1 MMTTPTIDIVL
12 SILLNLFPILIF
24 AIPLIFLR
32 KNKLSLIYK
41 RFYYG
46 LCIFFLI
53 YWVLPAIFQDIK
65 AIPLEENEKNNFG
78 LLILFLIERSFSM
91 LFLYL
96 QYPFVILPLIFII
109 SPFLSMIVLYFRLK
123 NESGTMD
130 EKYSKINFEFSESP
144 RQMIIKSL
152 TAKDWKKEKEL
163 LKAFLILLPISLYIL
178 VVILDIAKVEP
189 TNVAESSDA
198 LGWFLEILFVYIVTF
213 LFSYQLIKSSKI
225 SFKGRFI
232 GEQIQSKFFTSLTQI
247 GTPIAILSILLFI
260 AQKIDS
266 ITLIIYFFAY
276 FFMGA
281 FIFIVLLRIFE
292 PISILL
298 FLKLIYWRK
307 NWRKNR
313 LERKKT
319 KRNDSKENM
328 KSKIS
333 NNTLVISYSMIS
345 AVIVIIVKYGV
356 GYLMMGITN
365 SVENGSDFFN
375 QSLVAETPNL
385 SIISITELLTIIN
398 SLQAIII
405 VLVISYF
412 FAKSIQLNAFSGISI
427 FFFCLS
433 LFIISTSLYF
443 LDPKLGPTYIGFDEQ
458 WITSAPINLEIFNF
472 NFLTM
477 RTGFMNADFS
487 DNLVLQILAFPFLV
501 LRPFVSFILYGYLIA
516 FINKKFITKTIVKEE
531 KYVERTTYSSIN
543 ELVTFKDFQKHPEYL
558 ITIKDLDITTIEDAK
573 LKNIFLKLKNSNGLT
588 GKELTS
594 LYISLY
600 ESNNLHD
607 LLRDLTEK
615 KLILWW
621 TPEFSFT
628 HEKARIDGL
637 YILYIDGRDLF
648 YYNFRGDKG
657 SPVDPALVSG
667 MFSALTGFIQETT
680 RSSDLLRGIDS
691 GEKKVIL
698 EYSEKYPFF
707 TAVFADRET
716 ATIRLALK
724 STIKEFEE
732 KHGDIL
738 ENWSGNMG
746 FFTDD
751 GKLVET
757 HFKEF
762 L

>member
-1 MMTTPTIDIVL
+1 MKD
-12 SILLNLFPILIF
+12 
-24 AIPLIFLR
+24 
-32 KNKLSLIYK
+32 
-41 RFYYG
+41 
-46 LCIFFLI
+46 
-53 YWVLPAIFQDIK
+53 
-65 AIPLEENEKNNFG
+65 IPLEESEKNNIG
-78 LLILFLIERSFSM
+78 YLIIFLFERSFSM
-91 LFLYL
+91 LLLYL

-109 SPFLSMIVLYFRLK
+109 SPFISMIVLYFRLK
-123 NESGTMD
+123 NESGSMD
-130 EKYSKINFEFSESP
+130 EKYSEINFDFSESP
-144 RQMIIKSL
+144 REMIIKSL

-178 VVILDIAKVEP
+178 VVILDIADVEP

-213 LFSYQLIKSSKI
+213 LFSYQLIKSSRI

-232 GEQIQSKFFTSLTQI
+232 GEQIQSKFFTSLTQV

-260 AQKIDS
+260 AQKGDS
-266 ITLIIYFFAY
+266 IVLILYFFAY

-281 FIFIVLLRIFE
+281 FIFIILLRIFE
-292 PISILL
+292 PISILI

-307 NWRKNR
+307 NR
-313 LERKKT
+313 LEQKKA
-319 KRNDSKENM
+319 KENNSKENL

-333 NNTLVISYSMIS
+333 NNTIVISYSII
-345 AVIVIIVKYGV
+345 AAAIVIIVKFGV
-356 GYLMMGITN
+356 TLLKQIITGT
-365 SVENGSDFFN
+365 VEGGNDFLTL
-375 QSLVAETPNL
+375 SLVAETPKL
-385 SIISITELLTIIN
+385 GIISITELLIFID
-398 SLQAIII
+398 SLHVVI
-405 VLVISYF
+405 VMLVIGYF

-427 FFFCLS
+427 FFFCIF
-433 LFIISTSLYF
+433 LFIISLLLYLF
-443 LDPKLGPTYIGFDEQ
+443 NPVYYSILSPTFIGFDAQ
-458 WITSAPINLEIFNF
+458 WITSAPINLEFLNF
-472 NFLTM
+472 NFITM
-477 RTGFMNADFS
+477 RTGFMNANFS
-487 DNLVLQILAFPFLV
+487 NNIVLFVLAIPFLI

-531 KYVERTTYSSIN
+531 KYVKRITYSSIL
-543 ELVTFKDFQKHPEYL
+543 EMVTFKEFQKHPEYL
-558 ITIKDLDITTIEDAK
+558 ITIKDVDTTTIEDAK
-573 LKNIFLKLKNSNGLT
+573 LKNLLLKLENSNGLT
-588 GKELTS
+588 GEELTS
-594 LYISLY
+594 IYNSLN
-600 ESNNLHD
+600 ETHNLHE
-607 LLRDLTEK
+607 LLKDLTEK
-615 KLILWW
+615 KVISWW

-628 HEKARIDGL
+628 YEKARLDGL

-648 YYNFRGDKG
+648 YYNFRGEKG

-707 TAVFADRET
+707 TAIFADRET
-716 ATIRLALK
+716 ATIRMALK
-724 STIKEFEE
+724 NTIKDFEE

-738 ENWSGNMG
+738 KNWSGNMG

-757 HFKEF
+757 HFREF

>member
-1 MMTTPTIDIVL
+1 MATTIDVVL
-12 SILLNLFPILIF
+12 SIVLNLFPILIF
-24 AIPLIFLR
+24 GIPLLFLR
-32 KNKLSLIYK
+32 KKKFEKIGLIYK

-53 YWVLPAIFQDIK
+53 YWVLPAIFQNVKD
-65 AIPLEENEKNNFG
+65 IPLEENENNNLGYLVIF
-78 LLILFLIERSFSM
+78 LFERSFSM
-91 LFLYL
+91 LLLYL

-109 SPFLSMIVLYFRLK
+109 SPFISMLVLYFRLR
-123 NESGTMD
+123 NESGSMN
-130 EKYSKINFEFSESP
+130 EKYSEINFEFTESP
-144 RQMIIKSL
+144 REMILRSL
-152 TAKDWKKEKEL
+152 TAKNWKKEKEL

-178 VVILDIAKVEP
+178 VVILDIADVEP

-225 SFKGRFI
+225 SYKGRFI
-232 GEQIQSKFFTSLTQI
+232 GEQIQSKFFTSLTQV

-260 AQKIDS
+260 AQKGDS
-266 ITLIIYFFAY
+266 IVLILYFFAY

-281 FIFIVLLRIFE
+281 FIFIILLRVFE
-292 PISILL
+292 PISILI

-307 NWRKNR
+307 NR
-313 LERKKT
+313 LERKKA
-319 KRNDSKENM
+319 KENNSKENI

-333 NNTLVISYSMIS
+333 NNTIVISYSLIA
-345 AVIVIIVKYGV
+345 AVIGISIKFGL
-356 GYLMMGITN
+356 GLLMITIAN
-365 SVENGSDFFN
+365 SVEGGSDFFDL
-375 QSLVAETPNL
+375 SLVAETPPL
-385 SIISITELLTIIN
+385 SIIFITELLTFIN

-405 VLVISYF
+405 VLVIAYL

-427 FFFCLS
+427 FFFCLF
-433 LFIISTSLYF
+433 LIIISILLYF
-443 LDPKLGPTYIGFDEQ
+443 LDPKLSPTYIGFDEQ
-458 WITSAPINLEIFNF
+458 WITSAPINLEILNF
-472 NFLTM
+472 NFITM

-487 DNLVLQILAFPFLV
+487 NNNVLNVLAIPFLV
-501 LRPFVSFILYGYLIA
+501 LRPFVAFILYGYLIA
-516 FINKKFITKTIVKEE
+516 FINKRFITKTIVKEE
-531 KYVERTTYSSIN
+531 KYVKKITYSSIQ
-543 ELVTFKDFQKHPEYL
+543 EMVTFKEFKKHPEYL
-558 ITIKDLDITTIEDAK
+558 ITIKNLDTTEIKDSK
-573 LKNIFLKLKNSNGLT
+573 LKNISLKLENSNGLT
-588 GKELTS
+588 GEELTS
-594 LYISLY
+594 LYKSLY
-600 ESNNLHD
+600 ESENLHD
-607 LLRDLTEK
+607 LLKDLTEK
-615 KLILWW
+615 KILSWW

-628 HEKARIDGL
+628 HEKARLDGL

-648 YYNFRGDKG
+648 YYNFRGDQG

-707 TAVFADRET
+707 TAIFADRESS
-716 ATIRLALK
+716 TIRLALK
-724 STIKEFEE
+724 ETIKDFEK

-738 ENWSGNMG
+738 KNWSGNMG
-746 FFTDD
+746 FFTND
-751 GKLVET
+751 GEIVET

>member
-1 MMTTPTIDIVL
+1 MTTPTDIVL
-12 SILLNLFPILIF
+12 SIILNLFPILIF

-32 KNKLSLIYK
+32 KKKIGLIYK

-53 YWVLPAIFQDIK
+53 YWILPAIFQDVK
-65 AIPLEENEKNNFG
+65 DIPLEENEKNNFG

-96 QYPFVILPLIFII
+96 QYPFVILPLIFIV
-109 SPFLSMIVLYFRLK
+109 SPFISMLVLYFRLK
-123 NESGTMD
+123 NESGTME

-144 RQMIIKSL
+144 REMIIKSL

-178 VVILDIAKVEP
+178 VVILDIAQVEP

-213 LFSYQLIKSSKI
+213 LFSYQLIKSSNI

-260 AQKIDS
+260 AQKGDS
-266 ITLIIYFFAY
+266 IVLIIYFFAY

-281 FIFIVLLRIFE
+281 FIFIILLRVFE
-292 PISILL
+292 PISILI
-298 FLKLIYWRK
+298 FLKLIF
-307 NWRKNR
+307 WRKNR
-313 LERKKT
+313 IEQKKL
-319 KRNDSKENM
+319 KEKNSKENV

-333 NNTLVISYSMIS
+333 NNTIVISYSII
-345 AVIVIIVKYGV
+345 AAAIVIFVKYGM
-356 GYLMMGITN
+356 GKLMIGLTN
-365 SVENGSDFFN
+365 TVTDDVLHFLDL
-375 QSLVAETPNL
+375 SLVAETPNL
-385 SIISITELLTIIN
+385 EVVLMTELLIFIN
-398 SLQAIII
+398 SFQLII
-405 VLVISYF
+405 VMFILAYF
-412 FAKSIQLNAFSGISI
+412 FAKSMQLNAFSGISI
-427 FFFCLS
+427 FFFCIFLS
-433 LFIISTSLYF
+433 IISLLLYLF
-443 LDPKLGPTYIGFDEQ
+443 DPGLYSILSPTFIGFDAQ

-472 NFLTM
+472 NFTTM
-477 RTGFMNADFS
+477 RTGFMNSNFS
-487 DNLVLQILAFPFLV
+487 NNIVLYILAIPFLV
-501 LRPFVSFILYGYLIA
+501 LRPFVSFILYGYLIV
-516 FINKKFITKTIVKEE
+516 FLKKKFITKTIVKEE
-531 KYVERTTYSSIN
+531 KYVKRITYSSIN
-543 ELVTFKDFQKHPEYL
+543 ELVTFNDFQKHPEYL
-558 ITIKDLDITTIEDAK
+558 ITIKNIDTSEINDVK
-573 LKNIFLKLKNSNGLT
+573 LKNLLLKLENSNGLT
-588 GKELTS
+588 GEELTS
-594 LYISLY
+594 LYNSMY
-600 ESNNLHD
+600 ETQNLHD
-607 LLRDLTEK
+607 LLKDLTEK
-615 KLILWW
+615 KILSWW
-621 TPEFSFT
+621 IPEFSFT
-628 HEKARIDGL
+628 HEKARLDGL

-648 YYNFRGDKG
+648 YYNFRGEKG

-716 ATIRLALK
+716 STIRLALK
-724 STIKEFEE
+724 DTIKGFEE

-738 ENWSGNMG
+738 ENWSGNMSY
-746 FFTDD
+746 FTDD
-751 GKLVET
+751 SRLVET
-757 HFKEF
+757 HFKDF

>member
-1 MMTTPTIDIVL
+1 MATTIDIVL
-12 SILLNLFPILIF
+12 SIALNLFPILIF
-24 AIPLIFLR
+24 AIPLLFLR
-32 KNKLSLIYK
+32 KKKIGLIYK

-53 YWVLPAIFQDIK
+53 YWVLPAIFQDVKI
-65 AIPLEENEKNNFG
+65 IPLEDNEKNNIG
-78 LLILFLIERSFSM
+78 YLIIFLFERSFSM
-91 LFLYL
+91 LLLYL

-109 SPFLSMIVLYFRLK
+109 SPFISMMVLYFRLK
-123 NESGTMD
+123 IESGSMD
-130 EKYSKINFEFSESP
+130 EKYSEINFEFSESP
-144 RQMIIKSL
+144 REMIIKSL

-247 GTPIAILSILLFI
+247 GTPIAILSTLLFI
-260 AQKIDS
+260 AQKGDS
-266 ITLIIYFFAY
+266 IDLIIYFFAY

-281 FIFIVLLRIFE
+281 FIFIILLRVFE
-292 PISILL
+292 PISILI

-307 NWRKNR
+307 NR
-313 LERKKT
+313 LEQKKL
-319 KRNDSKENM
+319 KEIKSTENI

-333 NNTLVISYSMIS
+333 NNTIVISYSIIAS
-345 AVIVIIVKYGV
+345 VIVILIKFAVM
-356 GYLMMGITN
+356 YLKQGITEA
-365 SVENGSDFFN
+365 VEGGTDFLIL
-375 QSLVAETPNL
+375 SLVAETPNL
-385 SIISITELLTIIN
+385 GIISITELLIFVDT
-398 SLQAIII
+398 LHVII
-405 VLVISYF
+405 VMLVIAYF
-412 FAKSIQLNAFSGISI
+412 FSKSIQLNAFSGISI
-427 FFFCLS
+427 FFFCLF
-433 LFIISTSLYF
+433 LFTISVLLYLF
-443 LDPKLGPTYIGFDEQ
+443 APNYYSTLSPTYIGPDAV
-458 WITSAPINLEIFNF
+458 WITSAPINLEMNF
-472 NFLTM
+472 DFITM
-477 RTGFMNADFS
+477 RTGFMNSNFS
-487 DNLVLQILAFPFLV
+487 NNIVLSILAYPFLV

-516 FINKKFITKTIVKEE
+516 FINKKFTTKTIVKEE
-531 KYVERTTYSSIN
+531 KYVKRITYSSIQ
-543 ELVTFKDFQKHPEYL
+543 ERVTFKEFQKHPEYL
-558 ITIKDLDITTIEDAK
+558 ITIKNLDTTAIKDAK
-573 LKNIFLKLKNSNGLT
+573 LKNLLLTLENSNGLT
-588 GKELTS
+588 GEELTS
-594 LYISLY
+594 LYYSLY
-600 ESNNLHD
+600 ESKNLHE
-607 LLRDLTEK
+607 LLKDLTEK
-615 KLILWW
+615 KVISWW
-621 TPEFSFT
+621 IPEFSFT
-628 HEKARIDGL
+628 YEKARLDGL

-648 YYNFRGDKG
+648 YYNFRGEKG

-707 TAVFADRET
+707 TAIFADRET
-716 ATIRLALK
+716 ATIRMALK
-724 STIKEFEE
+724 NTIKDFED
-732 KHGDIL
+732 KHGDVL

-751 GKLVET
+751 AKLVEI
-757 HFKEF
+757 HFREF

>member
-1 MMTTPTIDIVL
+1 MATTIDIVL
-12 SILLNLFPILIF
+12 SIVLNIFPLLFF
-24 AIPLIFLR
+24 AIPLLFLR
-32 KNKLSLIYK
+32 KKKIGLIYK

-53 YWVLPAIFQDIK
+53 YWVLPAIFQNVKD
-65 AIPLEENEKNNFG
+65 IPLEESEKNNFG
-78 LLILFLIERSFSM
+78 LLILFLFERSFSM
-91 LFLYL
+91 LLLYL

-109 SPFLSMIVLYFRLK
+109 SPFISMMVLYFRLK
-123 NESGTMD
+123 IESGTMD
-130 EKYSKINFEFSESP
+130 EKYSEINFEFSESP
-144 RQMIIKSL
+144 RDMIIKSL

-247 GTPIAILSILLFI
+247 GTPIAILSTLLFI
-260 AQKIDS
+260 AQKGDS
-266 ITLIIYFFAY
+266 IVLIIYFFAY
-276 FFMGA
+276 FFMGG
-281 FIFIVLLRIFE
+281 FIFVILLRVFE
-292 PISILL
+292 PISILI
-298 FLKLIYWRK
+298 FLKLIYWR
-307 NWRKNR
+307 RNR
-313 LERKKT
+313 LEHKKL
-319 KRNDSKENM
+319 KENESKETI

-333 NNTLVISYSMIS
+333 NNTIVISYSII
-345 AVIVIIVKYGV
+345 AAAIVIFVKFAV
-356 GYLMMGITN
+356 MLIKQGITAT
-365 SVENGSDFFN
+365 VEGGGEFLSL
-375 QSLVAETPNL
+375 SLVAETPTL
-385 SIISITELLTIIN
+385 GIISITELLIFID
-398 SLQAIII
+398 SLHVIL
-405 VLVISYF
+405 VMLVIAYF
-412 FAKSIQLNAFSGISI
+412 FAKSIHLNAFSGISI
-427 FFFCLS
+427 FFFCIF
-433 LFIISTSLYF
+433 LFIISLLLYLF
-443 LDPKLGPTYIGFDEQ
+443 DPVLYLILSPTFIGFDMQ
-458 WITSAPINLEIFNF
+458 WITSAPINLEILNF
-472 NFLTM
+472 NFITM
-477 RTGFMNADFS
+477 RTGFMNSNFS
-487 DNLVLQILAFPFLV
+487 NNIVLYILSIPFLV
-501 LRPFVSFILYGYLIA
+501 LRPFVSFILYGYLLA

-531 KYVERTTYSSIN
+531 KYVKRITYSSIK
-543 ELVTFKDFQKHPEYL
+543 EMVTYKDFQKHPEYL
-558 ITIKDLDITTIEDAK
+558 ITIKNFDTSEIKDAK
-573 LKNIFLKLKNSNGLT
+573 LKNLLLKLENSNGLT
-588 GKELTS
+588 GEELTS
-594 LYISLY
+594 LYNSLY
-600 ESNNLHD
+600 ETENLHE
-607 LLRDLTEK
+607 LLKDLTEK
-615 KLILWW
+615 KVISWW
-621 TPEFSFT
+621 IPEFSFT

-707 TAVFADRET
+707 TAIFADRET
-716 ATIRLALK
+716 ATIRMALK
-724 STIKEFEE
+724 NTIKDFEE

-738 ENWSGNMG
+738 IKWSGNMG

>member
-1 MMTTPTIDIVL
+1 MAETIDFIL
-12 SILLNLFPILIF
+12 SIVINLFPVLIF

-32 KNKLSLIYK
+32 KKKIGLIYR
-41 RFYYG
+41 RFYFG

-53 YWVLPAIFQDIK
+53 YWVLPAIFQDVK
-65 AIPLEENEKNNFG
+65 EIPLGENEKNNIG
-78 LLILFLIERSFSM
+78 YLIIFLFERSFSM
-91 LFLYL
+91 LLLYL

-109 SPFLSMIVLYFRLK
+109 SPFISMLVLYFRLK
-123 NESGTMD
+123 SEPGTMD

-144 RQMIIKSL
+144 REMIIKSL

-163 LKAFLILLPISLYIL
+163 LMAFLILLPISLYIL
-178 VVILDIAKVEP
+178 VVILDIANVEP

-213 LFSYQLIKSSKI
+213 LFCYQLIKSSKI

-266 ITLIIYFFAY
+266 IVLILYFFAY

-281 FIFIVLLRIFE
+281 FIFIILLRIFE
-292 PISILL
+292 PISILI

-307 NWRKNR
+307 NR
-313 LERKKT
+313 LERKIAQEK
-319 KRNDSKENM
+319 KSKENV
-328 KSKIS
+328 KSQIS
-333 NNTLVISYSMIS
+333 NNS
-345 AVIVIIVKYGV
+345 IVIAYSIVAAAIVIFIKFGV
-356 GYLMMGITN
+356 MFLKLSITATIEGG
-365 SVENGSDFFN
+365 VDFLTL
-375 QSLVAETPNL
+375 SLVAETPTL
-385 SIISITELLTIIN
+385 GIISITELLIFID
-398 SLQAIII
+398 SLHVIL
-405 VLVISYF
+405 VMLVIAYF

-427 FFFCLS
+427 FFFCIF
-433 LFIISTSLYF
+433 LFIISILFYLLIPEFYSTLS
-443 LDPKLGPTYIGFDEQ
+443 PTYIGPDAV
-458 WITSAPINLEIFNF
+458 WITSAPISMEMNF
-472 NFLTM
+472 DFITM
-477 RTGFMNADFS
+477 RTGFMNSNFS
-487 DNLVLQILAFPFLV
+487 NNIVLSILAYPFLV
-501 LRPFVSFILYGYLIA
+501 LRPYVSFILYGYLIA
-516 FINKKFITKTIVKEE
+516 FINKKFMTKTIVKENKFVE
-531 KYVERTTYSSIN
+531 KITYSSIQ
-543 ELVTFKDFQKHPEYL
+543 ELVTFKDFQKNPEYL
-558 ITIKDLDITTIEDAK
+558 ITIKNIDTAEIKDPK
-573 LKNIFLKLKNSNGLT
+573 LKNLILKLENSNGLT
-588 GKELTS
+588 GQELTE
-594 LYISLY
+594 LYNSLY
-600 ESNNLHD
+600 ETQNLHD
-607 LLRDLTEK
+607 LLKDLTERK
-615 KLILWW
+615 ILSWW
-621 TPEFSFT
+621 VPEFSFT

-691 GEKKVIL
+691 GDKKVIL
-698 EYSEKYPFF
+698 EYSEKFPFF
-707 TAVFADRET
+707 TAVFADRENS
-716 ATIRLALK
+716 TIRLALK
-724 STIKEFEE
+724 STIEDFEK

-738 ENWSGNMG
+738 ENWTGNMG

>member
-1 MMTTPTIDIVL
+1 MATTIDIVL
-12 SILLNLFPILIF
+12 SIALNLFPILLF
-24 AIPLIFLR
+24 AIPLLFLR
-32 KNKLSLIYK
+32 KKKFGLIYK

-53 YWVLPAIFQDIK
+53 YWVLPAIFQNVKD
-65 AIPLEENEKNNFG
+65 IPLEESEKNNIG
-78 LLILFLIERSFSM
+78 YLIIFLFERSFSM
-91 LFLYL
+91 LLLYL

-109 SPFLSMIVLYFRLK
+109 SPFISMIVLYFRLRI
-123 NESGTMD
+123 ESGSMD
-130 EKYSKINFEFSESP
+130 EKYSKINFDFSESP
-144 RQMIIKSL
+144 REMIIKSL

-178 VVILDIAKVEP
+178 VVILDIAQVDP

-260 AQKIDS
+260 AQKSDS
-266 ITLIIYFFAY
+266 IVLIIYFFAY

-281 FIFIVLLRIFE
+281 FIFIILLRVFE
-292 PISILL
+292 PISILI

-307 NWRKNR
+307 NR
-313 LERKKT
+313 LEQKKT
-319 KRNDSKENM
+319 KENNSKENI

-333 NNTLVISYSMIS
+333 NNSIVISYGIIA
-345 AVIVIIVKYGV
+345 AVIVILIKFGI
-356 GYLMMGITN
+356 GSLMVSLTGTV
-365 SVENGSDFFN
+365 VEDVINFSDL
-375 QSLVAETPNL
+375 SLVAETPYL
-385 SIISITELLTIIN
+385 DIILMTELIIFMN
-398 SLQAIII
+398 SFQLII
-405 VLVISYF
+405 VMLVIAYF
-412 FAKSIQLNAFSGISI
+412 FSKSIQLNAFSGISI
-427 FFFCLS
+427 FFFCIF
-433 LFIISTSLYF
+433 LFIISLLLFLY
-443 LDPKLGPTYIGFDEQ
+443 DPGYYSILSPTYIGFDEH
-458 WITSAPINLEIFNF
+458 WITSAPINLNILNF
-472 NFLTM
+472 NFITM
-477 RTGFMNADFS
+477 RTGFMNSSFS
-487 DNLVLQILAFPFLV
+487 NNIVLFILAIPFLV

-531 KYVERTTYSSIN
+531 KYVKRITYSSIQ
-543 ELVTFKDFQKHPEYL
+543 EMVTFKDFQKHPEYL
-558 ITIKDLDITTIEDAK
+558 ITIKDLDTSEIKDAK
-573 LKNIFLKLKNSNGLT
+573 LKNLLLKLENSNGLT
-588 GKELTS
+588 GEELTS
-594 LYISLY
+594 LYNSLY
-600 ESNNLHD
+600 ETQNLHE
-607 LLRDLTEK
+607 LLKDLTEK
-615 KLILWW
+615 KVISWW
-621 TPEFSFT
+621 IPEFSFT

-648 YYNFRGDKG
+648 YYNFRGEKG

-691 GEKKVIL
+691 GDKKVIL

-707 TAVFADRET
+707 TAIFADRET

-724 STIKEFEE
+724 STIKDFEE

-738 ENWSGNMG
+738 VKTCGNP
-746 FFTDD
+746 F
-751 GKLVET
+751 
-757 HFKEF
+757 
-762 L
+762 